1 MKWAGLSSS
10 ISDFREELMGNDFLS
25 AIVGSDGLSRTGS
38 GRLVVAPST
47 PEELRDVVASSAA
60 NAERLHLLEASSS
73 TLGRERPG
81 AEVVGVSLA
90 RMNGILEIDPPN
102 RVARIQPGVGH
113 ASLASALEQEGL
125 RWPVRPLGGH
135 ESVAETLVAGLAHV
149 HSAGLPDPRHWL
161 LGGQWLLGDGTF
173 LGSGGKT
180 IKNSAGYDVTRAL
193 VGSLGYFAIPVELQL
208 RVEAIPER
216 RVTATAPFEPRLVD
230 VALQMPR
237 GVEALL
243 LVAKGDMEASVHISI
258 AGREADVDSALDG
271 LREFDIGWDEAGGG
285 TTAGIDSA
293 FAGGRREGVKW
304 TAGPAACGRILARI
318 AVSPPGCPALA
329 APLGRWGIA
338 TGTDSDILHEIISRN
353 GGQASPWPPE
363 RGPSDT
369 SGIPGFNEFRRAFD
383 PDMVFV

>member
-1 MKWAGLSSS
+1 
-10 ISDFREELMGNDFLS
+10 MGNDFLS

-47 PEELRDVVASSAA
+47 PEELRAVVASSRAKA
-60 NAERLHLLEASSS
+60 GRLHLLEASASV
-73 TLGRERPG
+73 LGRERPG
-81 AEVVGVSLA
+81 AEVTGVSLA
-90 RMNGILEIDPPN
+90 RMNRILEIDPPN
-102 RVARIQPGVGH
+102 RVARIQPGVSH
-113 ASLASALEQEGL
+113 ALLASALEQEGL

-149 HSAGLPDPRHWL
+149 HSTGLPDPRHWL

-230 VALQMPR
+230 AALQMPR

-243 LVAKGDMEASVHISI
+243 LVAKGDMEASVHISV
-258 AGREADVDSALDG
+258 AGREGDVDSALDG
-271 LREFDIGWDEAGGG
+271 LREFDIEWDEAGGG
-285 TTAGIDSA
+285 ATAGIDSA

-304 TAGPAACGRILARI
+304 TAGPAACARILARI
-318 AVSPPGCPALA
+318 AAGPAGCPALA
-329 APLGRWGIA
+329 APLSRWGIA
-338 TGTDSDILHEIISRN
+338 TGTESDTLHEIISSN

-363 RGPSDT
+363 RGRSDA
-369 SGIPGFNEFRRAFD
+369 SDIPGFDEFRRAFD
-383 PDMVFV
+383 PDMVLV